1 MLDLNFQKRNQ
12 TPQNVMTMASIFG
25 FAWFKQLNFVVAK
38 NPPTGF
44 FFQRTGGMRNDDPV
58 VFRSADNQSEWTYR
72 VLCSNTFKYY
82 FNLPLFHNFK
92 DLIWMVAVSSQQ
104 RNLRIGNQWKQK
116 QLRIHKCEC
125 RWILIYDLTMNLL
138 LHLINW
144 YVLTHEMSAF
154 QSLALWFRFTNYVDK
169 YMWGIVS
176 TSPIWFLAL
185 LRDTHHNE
193 SFLSFHDSTHGIGWL
208 KLTSCLVYVQLGMYL
223 AEISEVFATGIQW
236 IFTSLSSLF
245 SKLDSF
251 IF

>member
-58 VFRSADNQSEWTYR
+58 VFRSADNRSEWTYR

-104 RNLRIGNQWKQK
+104 HNLRIGNQWKRK

-125 RWILIYDLTMNLL
+125 QWILIYDLTMNLL
-138 LHLINW
+138 LHLICSNAW
-144 YVLTHEMSAF
+144 NVRISVF
-154 QSLALWFRFTNYVDK
+154 GSLIPVQQLC
-169 YMWGIVS
+169 GQEHVS
-176 TSPIWFLAL
+176 TSPIWFLIL
-185 LRDTHHNE
+185 LRDAHNIMIIMNL
-193 SFLSFHDSTHGIGWL
+193 SFLSMTRLMESAGWN
-208 KLTSCLVYVQLGMYL
+208 
-223 AEISEVFATGIQW
+223 
-236 IFTSLSSLF
+236 
-245 SKLDSF
+245 
-251 IF
+251 